1 MPDSNSAEPRTVS
14 HYRILEKL
22 GGGGMG
28 VVFRAEDTKL
38 KRFVAL
44 KFLPDDVTKDPA
56 ALERFRREAQ
66 AASALNHPNICT
78 IHDIDE
84 DNGVPFIA
92 MELLEGVTLKHRIN
106 GQPVPLDQLLE
117 VGIGVLDALEAAHER
132 GIIHRDIKPAN
143 LFVTPRGGA
152 KVLDF
157 GLAKQVAKRAVAET
171 VTAGGALESD
181 PNLTSPGLALGTIAY
196 MSPEQVRGEKLDAR
210 TDLFSFGLVLYEMAT
225 GRQAFSGNTTG
236 VIFAAIL
243 EREPVPPARLN
254 PAVPAELD
262 RIITKSLEKNVRLRY
277 QTARDMC
284 SDLER
289 LKRDLGSGSGRSAQ
303 VKYAEPSGS
312 DAVPAYSSPDAQSPA
327 PSASRQQASAQS
339 GASLSGLPQSGA
351 AVAASSAG
359 YTASSVAT
367 GSGSVTAQAARQ
379 HKGKLIAGAIIA
391 LVLIAAAGYG
401 VFSIL
406 RGKAAMPFQNF
417 TITQITNTG
426 KSVNAA
432 ISPDGKYV
440 VSTIADN
447 GLQSVWLRNIP
458 TSSDTQ
464 VLPPA
469 PRSYTGLGFSRD
481 GNYIYFG
488 RSENTV
494 ETVRF
499 VYRIPVLGGVPQVIV
514 KDVDSNITFSPD
526 GKRIAYVRQNDPEV
540 GKYHLLIAN
549 ADGSGERS
557 LVTGSTDDAPTTV
570 DWSPDGKLIA
580 GSVFHNDRG
589 LTSLESVDATFTGDN
604 ATWQPLASVK
614 SSVVN
619 DLTWLPD
626 MRGLLIAY
634 LGRESGYSRNQI
646 AYVALP
652 SGETTAITKDTNNY
666 SSISLSADGKTV
678 ATAQQRASRTFY
690 LLPADGGGANASPR
704 PIFEQER
711 DIANFAWAGNDQIV
725 VSEADKL
732 VRFSLDGKSR
742 SVLTSDPNA
751 FLNAPESCT
760 TPAAAASSAPES
772 HRIVFA
778 WAGHAENSTGRSIW
792 RVDPDGSNLKQLTT
806 GHGDQDP
813 SCSPDGKWVYFIN
826 NNPDRIRR
834 VPIDGG
840 AVEDVP
846 GTTIPNT
853 IYGGF
858 AAHISPDGSKL
869 AFVLTEADSA
879 MSATGGSDEKI
890 ALVNLDPAAKGA
902 HQLLT
907 PNPHITGSAHFTP
920 DGKSVAYAVRENGID
935 NVWVQPLDGG
945 PGHYITK
952 FASDQSRG
960 GFAWSPDGKTLA
972 ILRGRA
978 DSDIVLLRD
987 SAPAR

>member
-1 MPDSNSAEPRTVS
+1 MPDPTSPEGRTFS

-44 KFLPDDVTKDPA
+44 KFLPDDVTKDPL

-84 DNGVPFIA
+84 DNGIPYIA

-106 GQPVPLDQLLE
+106 GQPLPLDQLLE
-117 VGIGVLDALEAAHER
+117 IGIGVLDALEAAHER
-132 GIIHRDIKPAN
+132 GIVHRDIKPAN
-143 LFVTPRGGA
+143 LFVTARGRA

-157 GLAKQVAKRAVAET
+157 GLAKQVAGRAVAET
-171 VTAGGALESD
+171 VTAGGVLDTD
-181 PNLTSPGLALGTIAY
+181 PNLTSPGMALGTVAY

-210 TDLFSFGLVLYEMAT
+210 SDLFSFGLVLYEMAT
-225 GRQAFSGNTTG
+225 GQQAFSGNTTG

-254 PAVPAELD
+254 PALPAELD
-262 RIITKSLEKNVRLRY
+262 RIIGKALEKNPRLRY
-277 QTARDMC
+277 QTARDMA

-289 LKRDLGSGSGRSAQ
+289 LKRDTSSGRSAQ
-303 VKYAEPSGS
+303 VKYVDQPGSGS
-312 DAVPAYSSPDAQSPA
+312 TPAVSAAVSVPQS
-327 PSASRQQASAQS
+327 SAQS
-339 GASLSGLPQSGA
+339 AVAPGSSASYAASAATPAVARGAS
-351 AVAASSAG
+351 
-359 YTASSVAT
+359 
-367 GSGSVTAQAARQ
+367 GSGSVAVQAARE
-379 HKGKLIAGAIIA
+379 HKGKLIIGAIVA
-391 LVLIAAAGYG
+391 LAVLAVAGYG
-401 VFSIL
+401 VFSLL

-440 VSTIADN
+440 VSAIADN
-447 GLQSVWLRNIP
+447 GLQSVWLRNVP

-469 PRSYTGLGFSRD
+469 PRSYNGFTFSPD
-481 GNYIYFG
+481 GNYIYFS

-499 VYRIPVLGGVPQVIV
+499 IYRIPVLGGAPQVVV
-514 KDVDSNITFSPD
+514 KDVDSNVSFSPD
-526 GKRIAYVRQNDPEV
+526 GRLIAYVRQNDPEI
-540 GKYHLLIAN
+540 GRYHLLIAS
-549 ADGSGERS
+549 ADGSAEHS
-557 LVTGSTDDAPTTV
+557 LVIGSTDAAPTSV
-570 DWSPDGKLIA
+570 VWSPDGKLIA
-580 GSVFHNDRG
+580 GAVFHNDRG
-589 LTSLESVDATFTGDN
+589 LTSLEAVQVASTVDDSH
-604 ATWQPLASVK
+604 WQTLASVK
-614 SSVVN
+614 ASVVT
-619 DLTWLPD
+619 DLAWLPD
-626 MRGLLIAY
+626 MRGLLISH

-666 SSISLSADGKTV
+666 SNLSLSADGKTI
-678 ATAQQRASRTFY
+678 ATSQQKASRTFY

-742 SVLTSDPNA
+742 AVLASDPNA
-751 FLNAPESCT
+751 FLNAPETCST
-760 TPAAAASSAPES
+760 TATAASNEPES

-778 WAGHAENSTGRSIW
+778 WAGHAENATGRSIW
-792 RVDPDGSNLKQLTT
+792 RVDLDGSNLKQLTT

-840 AVEDVP
+840 TVEDVP
-846 GTTIPNT
+846 GTTIPNS

-869 AFVLTEADSA
+869 AFVLTEASQA
-879 MSATGGSDEKI
+879 MMAPGTPNDEKI
-890 ALVNLDPAAKGA
+890 ALISLDPASRGVR
-902 HQLLT
+902 QLLT
-907 PNPHITGSAHFTP
+907 PNSHITGSAHFTP

-935 NVWVQPLDGG
+935 NVWVQPIDGG
-945 PGHYITK
+945 PGHYITR
-952 FASDQSRG
+952 FASEQSRG

-972 ILRGRA
+972 ILRGRL
-978 DSDIVLLRD
+978 DSDVVLLRD
-987 SAPAR
+987 TGPTR

>member
-1 MPDSNSAEPRTVS
+1 MPESTSLEGRTFS

-28 VVFRAEDTKL
+28 VVFRAEDIKL

-44 KFLPDDVTKDPA
+44 KFLPDEVTKDPA

-84 DNGVPFIA
+84 DNGIPYIA
-92 MELLEGVTLKHRIN
+92 MELLEGITLKHRIN

-117 VGIGVLDALEAAHER
+117 IGIGVLDALEAAHER
-132 GIIHRDIKPAN
+132 GIVHRDIKPAN
-143 LFVTPRGGA
+143 LFVTARGRA

-157 GLAKQVAKRAVAET
+157 GLAKQVAGRAVAET
-171 VTAGGALESD
+171 VTAGGVLDTD
-181 PNLTSPGLALGTIAY
+181 PNLTSPGMALGTVAY

-210 TDLFSFGLVLYEMAT
+210 SDLFSFGLVLYEMAT

-243 EREPVPPARLN
+243 EREPIPAARLN
-254 PAVPAELD
+254 PAVPQELD
-262 RIITKSLEKNVRLRY
+262 RIISKALEKNPRLRY
-277 QTARDMC
+277 QTARDMA

-289 LKRDLGSGSGRSAQ
+289 LKRDTSSGRSAQ
-303 VKYAEPSGS
+303 VKYVEQPGPGS
-312 DAVPAYSSPDAQSPA
+312 APVVTMATPA
-327 PSASRQQASAQS
+327 PQSSAQS
-339 GASLSGLPQSGA
+339 V
-351 AVAASSAG
+351 AVVPGSSAS
-359 YTASSVAT
+359 YPASAAAAARDAS
-367 GSGSVTAQAARQ
+367 GSGSVAVQAARE
-379 HKGKLIAGAIIA
+379 HKGKLIIGAIVA
-391 LVLIAAAGYG
+391 LGVLAVAGYG
-401 VFSIL
+401 VFSML

-440 VSTIADN
+440 VSAIADN
-447 GLQSVWLRNIP
+447 GLQSVWLRNVP

-469 PRSYTGLGFSRD
+469 PRSYNGFTFSPD
-481 GNYIYFG
+481 GNYIYFS

-499 VYRIPVLGGVPQVIV
+499 IYRIPVLGGEPQVV
-514 KDVDSNITFSPD
+514 ARDVDSNITFSSD
-526 GKRIAYVRQNDPEV
+526 GKLIAYVRQNDPEV

-549 ADGSGERS
+549 ADGAAERS

-570 DWSPDGKLIA
+570 DWSPDGKLIGGA
-580 GSVFHNDRG
+580 VFHNDRG
-589 LTSLESVDATFTGDN
+589 LTSLESVEVASTAN
-604 ATWQPLASVK
+604 EAHWQPLASVK
-614 SSVVN
+614 SSVVT
-619 DLTWLPD
+619 DLRWFPD
-626 MRGLLIAY
+626 MRGLVISH

-666 SSISLSADGKTV
+666 SNVSLSADGKTI
-678 ATAQQRASRTFY
+678 ATSQQRASRTFY

-711 DIANFAWAGNDQIV
+711 DIANFAWAGNEQIV

-742 SVLTSDPNA
+742 AVLASDPNA
-751 FLNAPESCT
+751 FLNAPEACST
-760 TPAAAASSAPES
+760 AAAPGSNAPES

-778 WAGHAENSTGRSIW
+778 WAAHGENTKGRSVY
-792 RVDPDGSNLKQLTT
+792 RVDLDGSNLKQLTT
-806 GHGDQDP
+806 GHGDQNP

-834 VPIDGG
+834 VSIDGG
-840 AVEDVP
+840 AAEDVP
-846 GTTIPNT
+846 GTTIPNS

-858 AAHISPDGSKL
+858 AAHISPDGSNI
-869 AFVLTEADSA
+869 AIVLTTASAAMIAPDSP
-879 MSATGGSDEKI
+879 SNEKI
-890 ALVNLDPAAKGA
+890 ALVSVDLASKGA
-902 HQLLT
+902 HQFLT
-907 PNPHITGSAHFTP
+907 PNPHITGSVHFTP
-920 DGKSVAYAVRENGID
+920 DGKSLAYAVRENGID
-935 NVWVQPLDGG
+935 NVWLQPIDGG

-952 FASDQSRG
+952 FPSDQSRG

-972 ILRGRA
+972 ILRGRV
-978 DSDIVLLRD
+978 DSDVVLLRD
-987 SAPAR
+987 TGPTR

>member
-1 MPDSNSAEPRTVS
+1 MIGQTIS

-28 VVFRAEDTKL
+28 VVYKAEDTKL

-56 ALERFRREAQ
+56 VLERFRREAQ

-84 DNGVPFIA
+84 ENGAPFIA

-106 GQPVPLDQLLE
+106 GQPVALDQLLE
-117 VGIGVLDALEAAHER
+117 IGIGVLDALEAAHDR
-132 GIIHRDIKPAN
+132 GIVHRDIKPAN
-143 LFVTPRGGA
+143 LFVTVRGRP

-157 GLAKQVAKRAVAET
+157 GLAKQVATRAVAET
-171 VTAGGALESD
+171 VTAGGPGMDSD
-181 PNLTSPGLALGTIAY
+181 PNLTSPGMALGTIAY
-196 MSPEQVRGEKLDAR
+196 MSPEQVRGEKLDSR
-210 TDLFSFGLVLYEMAT
+210 SDLFSFGLVLYEMAT

-254 PAVPAELD
+254 PALPQELD
-262 RIITKSLEKNVRLRY
+262 RIITKALEKNPRLRY
-277 QTARDMC
+277 QTARDMS

-289 LKRDLGSGSGRSAQ
+289 LKRDTSSGRAAQ
-303 VKYAEPSGS
+303 VKYAEPSDS
-312 DAVPAYSSPDAQSPA
+312 SSAVPAQAPPASQQTQST
-327 PSASRQQASAQS
+327 
-339 GASLSGLPQSGA
+339 PQSGSQP
-351 AVAASSAG
+351 VAAATGTFGSQAARAVSGDSS
-359 YTASSVAT
+359 
-367 GSGSVTAQAARQ
+367 GSGSVTAQAARE
-379 HKGKLIAGAIIA
+379 HKGKLITGAVIA

-426 KSVNAA
+426 KSINAA

-440 VSTIADN
+440 VSGIRDN
-447 GLQSVWLRNIP
+447 GLESVWLRNIP

-469 PRSYTGLGFSRD
+469 PRSYNGFAFSPD
-481 GNYIYFG
+481 ANYIYFN

-499 VYRIPVLGGVPQVIV
+499 VYRIPVLGGEPQVV
-514 KDVDSNITFSPD
+514 AKDVDSNITFSPD
-526 GKRIAYVRQNDPEV
+526 GKRIAYIRQNDPEV

-549 ADGSGERS
+549 PDGSGERS
-557 LVTGSTDDAPTTV
+557 MVTGSTDDAPTNV
-570 DWSPDGKLIA
+570 AWSPDGKLIA

-589 LTSLESVDATFTGDN
+589 LTSLESVDASSANDAGK
-604 ATWQPLASVK
+604 WQPLASVK
-614 SSVVN
+614 ASVVS
-619 DLTWLPD
+619 DLAWLPD

-634 LGRESGYSRNQI
+634 QGRDSGYSRNQI

-666 SSISLSADGKTV
+666 SNLSVSADGKTI
-678 ATAQQRASRTFY
+678 ATSQQKVSRTFY
-690 LLPADGGGANASPR
+690 LLPADGGGVNASPR

-732 VRFSLDGKSR
+732 ARFSLDGKSR
-742 SVLTSDPNA
+742 SVLATDPNA
-751 FLNAPESCT
+751 FLNAPETCAT
-760 TPAAAASSAPES
+760 AAAAGSNAPES

-778 WAGHAENSTGRSIW
+778 WAGHGENLTGRSIW

-806 GHGDQDP
+806 GHR
-813 SCSPDGKWVYFIN
+813 S
-826 NNPDRIRR
+826 
-834 VPIDGG
+834 
-840 AVEDVP
+840 E
-846 GTTIPNT
+846 
-853 IYGGF
+853 
-858 AAHISPDGSKL
+858 
-869 AFVLTEADSA
+869 
-879 MSATGGSDEKI
+879 
-890 ALVNLDPAAKGA
+890 
-902 HQLLT
+902 
-907 PNPHITGSAHFTP
+907 
-920 DGKSVAYAVRENGID
+920 
-935 NVWVQPLDGG
+935 
-945 PGHYITK
+945 
-952 FASDQSRG
+952 
-960 GFAWSPDGKTLA
+960 
-972 ILRGRA
+972 
-978 DSDIVLLRD
+978 
-987 SAPAR
+987 

>member
-1 MPDSNSAEPRTVS
+1 MPEPASLEGRTFS

-28 VVFRAEDTKL
+28 VVFRAEDIKL

-44 KFLPDDVTKDPA
+44 KFLPDDVAKDPA

-66 AASALNHPNICT
+66 AASALNHPHICT

-84 DNGVPFIA
+84 YNGVPYIA

-106 GQPVPLDQLLE
+106 GQPLPLDQLLE
-117 VGIGVLDALEAAHER
+117 AGIGVLDALEAAHER

-143 LFVTPRGGA
+143 LFITTRGRA

-157 GLAKQVAKRAVAET
+157 GLAKQVATRTVAET
-171 VTAGGALESD
+171 VTAGGAVDSD
-181 PNLTSPGLALGTIAY
+181 PNLTSPGTALGTIAY

-254 PAVPAELD
+254 PALPAELD
-262 RIITKSLEKNVRLRY
+262 RIITKSLEKNPRLRY
-277 QTARDMC
+277 QTASDMV

-289 LKRDLGSGSGRSAQ
+289 LKRDTSSGRAAQ
-303 VKYAEPSGS
+303 VKYADPS
-312 DAVPAYSSPDAQSPA
+312 
-327 PSASRQQASAQS
+327 
-339 GASLSGLPQSGA
+339 
-351 AVAASSAG
+351 
-359 YTASSVAT
+359 
-367 GSGSVTAQAARQ
+367 GSGSVAVAAEPSSSQQYPSSAAAGASASHVPAAPAIARDRSGSGSVAVEAARE
-379 HKGKLIAGAIIA
+379 HKGKLIIGAVIA
-391 LVLIAAAGYG
+391 LILVAAAGYG
-401 VFSIL
+401 VFSML

-426 KSVNAA
+426 KSINAA

-440 VSTIADN
+440 VSGIRDN
-447 GLQSVWLRNIP
+447 GLESVWLRNVP

-469 PRSYTGLGFSRD
+469 PRSYNDFSFSPD
-481 GNYIYFG
+481 GNYIYFS

-499 VYRIPVLGGVPQVIV
+499 VYRIPVLGGAPQVMV

-549 ADGSGERS
+549 ADGSGEHS
-557 LVTGSTDDAPTTV
+557 IVTGSTTDAPTNV
-570 DWSPDGKLIA
+570 VWSPDGKLIA

-589 LTSLESVDATFTGDN
+589 LTSVESVDASSGGDN
-604 ATWQPLASVK
+604 ANWQPLASVK
-614 SSVVN
+614 SSIVT
-619 DLTWLPD
+619 DLAWFPD
-626 MRGLLIAY
+626 MRGLLISH

-652 SGETTAITKDTNNY
+652 SGNTTAITKDTSNY
-666 SSISLSADGKTV
+666 SNLSLSADGKTI
-678 ATAQQRASRTFY
+678 ATSQQRASRTFY

-711 DIANFAWAGNDQIV
+711 DIDNFAWAGNDQIV

-742 SVLTSDPNA
+742 AVLASDPNA
-751 FLNAPESCT
+751 FLNAPESCST
-760 TPAAAASSAPES
+760 AAAAGLNAPIS

-778 WAGHAENSTGRSIW
+778 WAGHAENATGRSIW
-792 RVDPDGSNLKQLTT
+792 RVDLDGSNLKQLTS
-806 GHGDQDP
+806 GHGDQTP
-813 SCSPDGKWVYFIN
+813 SCSPDGRWVYFIN

-834 VPIDGG
+834 VSIDGG
-840 AVEDVP
+840 AVEDIP
-846 GTTIPNT
+846 GSTIPNS

-858 AAHISPDGSKL
+858 AAHISPDGSKI
-869 AFVLTEADSA
+869 AFVMTEATEAQSVA
-879 MSATGGSDEKI
+879 GGMDERI
-890 ALVNLDPAAKGA
+890 ALVSLDPASKGA
-902 HQLLT
+902 RQLLT
-907 PNPHITGSAHFTP
+907 PNPHITRSVHFTP
-920 DGKSVAYAVRENGID
+920 DGKSLAYAVRENGVD
-935 NVWVQPLDGG
+935 NVWVQPIDGG
-945 PGHYITK
+945 AGHYITK
-952 FASDQSRG
+952 FGSDQSRG

-972 ILRGRA
+972 ILRGRL
-978 DSDIVLLRD
+978 DSDVVLLRD
-987 SAPAR
+987 SAPGR

>member
-1 MPDSNSAEPRTVS
+1 MPEPTPLEGRTVS

-28 VVFRAEDTKL
+28 VVYKAEDTKL
-38 KRFVAL
+38 KRQVAL

-84 DNGVPFIA
+84 ENGLPFIA

-117 VGIGVLDALEAAHER
+117 IGIGVLDALEAAHDR

-143 LFVTPRGGA
+143 LFVTARGRA

-157 GLAKQVAKRAVAET
+157 GLAKQVATRAVAET

-181 PNLTSPGLALGTIAY
+181 PNLTSPGMALGTIAY
-196 MSPEQVRGEKLDAR
+196 MSPEQVRGEKLDSR

-254 PAVPAELD
+254 PALPQELD
-262 RIITKSLEKNVRLRY
+262 RIITKSLEKNPRLRY
-277 QTARDMC
+277 QTARDMA

-289 LKRDLGSGSGRSAQ
+289 LKRDTSSGRSAAQ
-303 VKYAEPSGS
+303 VKYADP
-312 DAVPAYSSPDAQSPA
+312 
-327 PSASRQQASAQS
+327 
-339 GASLSGLPQSGA
+339 SGA
-351 AVAASSAG
+351 ALVGEATPVSGVPTQSGPQSQVQQANFQQQSSSAA
-359 YTASSVAT
+359 TASGYAT
-367 GSGSVTAQAARQ
+367 ASPSRDASGSGSVTVQAARE
-379 HKGKLIAGAIIA
+379 HRGKLITGAIVA
-391 LVLIAAAGYG
+391 LVVLIAAAYG
-401 VFSIL
+401 VFSLL
-406 RGKAAMPFQNF
+406 RGKGAMPFQNF

-440 VSTIADN
+440 VSGIADN
-447 GLQSVWLRNIP
+447 GLESVWLRNIP

-499 VYRIPVLGGVPQVIV
+499 AYRIPVLGGEPQVVV

-526 GKRIAYVRQNDPEV
+526 GKLIAYVRQNDPEV

-549 ADGSGERS
+549 SDGSGERS
-557 LVTGSTDDAPTTV
+557 IVTGSTDDAPTTV

-589 LTSLESVDATFTGDN
+589 LTSLESVDASASADGGH
-604 ATWQPLASVK
+604 WQPLASV
-614 SSVVN
+614 SASVVT

-626 MRGLLIAY
+626 MRGLLISR
-634 LGRESGYSRNQI
+634 LGRESGYSRNQL
-646 AYVALP
+646 AFVALP

-666 SSISLSADGKTV
+666 SSVSLSADGKTI
-678 ATAQQRASRTFY
+678 ATAQQKASRTFY

-711 DIANFAWAGNDQIV
+711 DIGNFAWAGNDQFV

-742 SVLTSDPNA
+742 AVLATDPNA

-760 TPAAAASSAPES
+760 TPAAPGSNAPES

-778 WAGHAENSTGRSIW
+778 WAGHAENATGRSIY
-792 RVDPDGSNLKQLTT
+792 RVDLDGSNLKQLTN

-834 VPIDGG
+834 VSIDGG
-840 AVEDVP
+840 TVEDVP
-846 GTTIPNT
+846 GTTIPET

-869 AFVLTEADSA
+869 AFVLTEASAA
-879 MSATGGSDEKI
+879 MSVAGASEEKI
-890 ALVNLDPAAKGA
+890 ALVSLDPAAKGS
-902 HQLLT
+902 HQFLT
-907 PNPHITGSAHFTP
+907 PNPHITGSVHFTP

-935 NVWVQPLDGG
+935 NVWVQPIEGG

-952 FASDQSRG
+952 FASEQSRG
-960 GFAWSPDGKTLA
+960 GFAWSPDGKSLA
-972 ILRGRA
+972 ILRGRL
-978 DSDIVLLRD
+978 DSDVVLLRD
-987 SAPAR
+987 SGPAR

>member
-1 MPDSNSAEPRTVS
+1 MPEPTSLDGRTFS

-28 VVFRAEDTKL
+28 VVFRAEDIKL

-44 KFLPDDVTKDPA
+44 KFLPDDVTKDPL

-84 DNGVPFIA
+84 DNGVPYIA

-117 VGIGVLDALEAAHER
+117 IGIGVLDALEAAHER

-143 LFVTPRGGA
+143 IFVADRGRS

-157 GLAKQVAKRAVAET
+157 GLAKQVATRAVAET
-171 VTAGGALESD
+171 VTAGGPGLDTD
-181 PNLTSPGLALGTIAY
+181 PNLTSPGTALGTIAY

-262 RIITKSLEKNVRLRY
+262 RIITKSLEKNPRLRY
-277 QTARDMC
+277 QTARDMA

-289 LKRDLGSGSGRSAQ
+289 LKRDTGSGRSAQ
-303 VKYAEPSGS
+303 VKYVDPSEP
-312 DAVPAYSSPDAQSPA
+312 V
-327 PSASRQQASAQS
+327 
-339 GASLSGLPQSGA
+339 
-351 AVAASSAG
+351 AVAAEPLSSAQYPSSAAAG
-359 YTASSVAT
+359 SSASNAAAAPATARDAS
-367 GSGSVTAQAARQ
+367 GSGSVAVQAARE
-379 HKGKLIAGAIIA
+379 HKGKLIVGAVVA
-391 LVLIAAAGYG
+391 LILVAAAGYG
-401 VFSIL
+401 VFSLL

-440 VSTIADN
+440 VSAIADN

-458 TSSDTQ
+458 SSSDTQ
-464 VLPPA
+464 VLPPV
-469 PRSYTGLGFSRD
+469 PRNYRGFSFSRD
-481 GNYIYFG
+481 GNYIYFS
-488 RSENTV
+488 RTENTV

-499 VYRIPVLGGVPQVIV
+499 IYRIPVLGGEPQVV
-514 KDVDSNITFSPD
+514 ARDVDSNITFSPD
-526 GKRIAYVRQNDPEV
+526 GKLIAYVRQNDPEV

-549 ADGSGERS
+549 ADGAAEHS

-580 GSVFHNDRG
+580 GAVFHNDRG
-589 LTSLESVDATFTGDN
+589 LTSLESVEVASTAN
-604 ATWQPLASVK
+604 EAHWQPLASVK
-614 SSVVN
+614 SSVVS
-619 DLTWLPD
+619 DLVWFPD
-626 MRGLLIAY
+626 MRGLLISH

-646 AYVALP
+646 AYVAMP
-652 SGETTAITKDTNNY
+652 SGQTTAVTKDTNNY
-666 SSISLSADGKTV
+666 SNVSVSADGKTI
-678 ATAQQRASRTFY
+678 ATSQQRASRTFY
-690 LLPADGGGANASPR
+690 LLHADGGANASPR
-704 PIFEQER
+704 PVFEQER
-711 DIANFAWAGNDQIV
+711 DIANFAWAGNEQIV

-732 VRFSLDGKSR
+732 VRLSLDGKSR
-742 SVLTSDPNA
+742 AVLASDPNTL
-751 FLNAPESCT
+751 LNAPETCT
-760 TPAAAASSAPES
+760 TAGAAGSNATES

-778 WAGHAENSTGRSIW
+778 WAGHGENTTGRSIY
-792 RVDPDGSNLKQLTT
+792 RVDLDGSNLKQLTT
-806 GHGDQDP
+806 GHGDQNP

-834 VPIDGG
+834 VSIDGG

-846 GTTIPNT
+846 GTTIPNS

-858 AAHISPDGSKL
+858 AAHISPDGSKI
-869 AFVLTEADSA
+869 AFVMTEASQA
-879 MSATGGSDEKI
+879 MTVAGGMDEKI
-890 ALVNLDPAAKGA
+890 ALVSLDPVAKGSR
-902 HQLLT
+902 QLLT
-907 PNPHITGSAHFTP
+907 PNPHITGSVHFTP
-920 DGKSVAYAVRENGID
+920 DGKSLAYAVRENGID
-935 NVWVQPLDGG
+935 NIWLQPIDGG
-945 PGHYITK
+945 TGHYITK
-952 FASDQSRG
+952 FLSDQSRG

-972 ILRGRA
+972 ILRGRL
-978 DSDIVLLRD
+978 DSDVVLLRD
-987 SAPAR
+987 TGSAR

>member
-1 MPDSNSAEPRTVS
+1 MPEPTPPEGRNFS

-78 IHDIDE
+78 IHDIYE
-84 DNGVPFIA
+84 DNGIPYIA

-117 VGIGVLDALEAAHER
+117 IGIGVLDALEAAHER
-132 GIIHRDIKPAN
+132 GIVHRDIKPAN
-143 LFVTPRGGA
+143 LFVTSRGRA

-157 GLAKQVAKRAVAET
+157 GLAKQVAGRAVAES
-171 VTAGGALESD
+171 VTAGGVLDTD
-181 PNLTSPGLALGTIAY
+181 PNLTSPGMALGTVAY

-210 TDLFSFGLVLYEMAT
+210 SDLFSFGLVLYEMAT
-225 GRQAFSGNTTG
+225 GQQAFSGNTTG

-254 PAVPAELD
+254 PAVPQELD
-262 RIITKSLEKNVRLRY
+262 RIIGKALEKNPRLRY
-277 QTARDMC
+277 QTARDMA

-289 LKRDLGSGSGRSAQ
+289 LKRDTSSGRSAQ
-303 VKYAEPSGS
+303 VKYVDLPGSGS
-312 DAVPAYSSPDAQSPA
+312 TPAVGAASPVPQS
-327 PSASRQQASAQS
+327 SAQS
-339 GASLSGLPQSGA
+339 
-351 AVAASSAG
+351 AVMP
-359 YTASSVAT
+359 SVAT
-367 GSGSVTAQAARQ
+367 SASHAAASAVARDASGSGSVAVQAARE
-379 HKGKLIAGAIIA
+379 HKGKLMVGGVIA
-391 LVLIAAAGYG
+391 LVLLAAAGYG
-401 VFSIL
+401 VFSLL

-417 TITQITNTG
+417 SITQITNTG
-426 KSVNAA
+426 KSVNAS

-440 VSTIADN
+440 VSGIVDN
-447 GLQSVWLRNIP
+447 GLESVWLRNIP

-464 VLPPA
+464 VLPPES
-469 PRSYTGLGFSRD
+469 RNYNGFTFSPD
-481 GNYIYFG
+481 GNYIYFS

-499 VYRIPVLGGVPQVIV
+499 IYRIPVLGGAPQVV
-514 KDVDSNITFSPD
+514 GKDVDSNVSFSPD
-526 GKRIAYVRQNDPEV
+526 GRLITYVRQNDPEI

-549 ADGSGERS
+549 ADGSAEHS
-557 LVTGSTDDAPTTV
+557 LVIGSTDDAPTTV
-570 DWSPDGKLIA
+570 VWSPDGKLIA
-580 GSVFHNDRG
+580 GAVFHNDRG
-589 LTSLESVDATFTGDN
+589 LTSLESVEVASNVGE
-604 ATWQPLASVK
+604 AHWQPLASVK
-614 SSVVN
+614 ASVVT
-619 DLTWLPD
+619 DLAWLPD
-626 MRGLLIAY
+626 MHGLLISN

-666 SSISLSADGKTV
+666 SNLSLSADGKII
-678 ATAQQRASRTFY
+678 ATSQQKASRTFY

-711 DIANFAWAGNDQIV
+711 DIANFAWAGNEQIV

-742 SVLTSDPNA
+742 AVLASDPNA
-751 FLNAPESCT
+751 FLNAPETCS
-760 TPAAAASSAPES
+760 PAAAAGSSVPES

-778 WAGHAENSTGRSIW
+778 WAGHAENATGRSIW
-792 RVDPDGSNLKQLTT
+792 RVDLDGSNLKQLTT

-834 VPIDGG
+834 VSIDGG
-840 AVEDVP
+840 TGEDVP
-846 GTTIPNT
+846 GTSIPNS

-858 AAHISPDGSKL
+858 AAHISPDGSRL
-869 AFVLTEADSA
+869 AFVLTEASQA
-879 MSATGGSDEKI
+879 MIAPGSPNDEKI
-890 ALVNLDPAAKGA
+890 ALVSLDPASKGT

-907 PNPHITGSAHFTP
+907 PNPHITGSVHFTP
-920 DGKSVAYAVRENGID
+920 DGKSLAYAVRENGID
-935 NVWVQPLDGG
+935 NVWVQPIDGG

-952 FASDQSRG
+952 FPSDQSRG

-972 ILRGRA
+972 ILRGRL
-978 DSDIVLLRD
+978 DSDVVLLRNMG
-987 SAPAR
+987 SSR

>member
-1 MPDSNSAEPRTVS
+1 MPEPTSLEGRTFS

-84 DNGVPFIA
+84 DNGVPYIA

-117 VGIGVLDALEAAHER
+117 IGIGVLDALEAAHER

-143 LFVTPRGGA
+143 IFVTDRGRS

-157 GLAKQVAKRAVAET
+157 GLAKQVATRAVAET
-171 VTAGGALESD
+171 VTAGAAAFDTD
-181 PNLTSPGLALGTIAY
+181 PNLTSPGTALGTVAY

-254 PAVPAELD
+254 PALPAELD
-262 RIITKSLEKNVRLRY
+262 RIITKSLEKNPRLRY
-277 QTARDMC
+277 QTARDMA

-289 LKRDLGSGSGRSAQ
+289 LKRDTGSGRAAQ
-303 VKYAEPSGS
+303 VKYADPSGS
-312 DAVPAYSSPDAQSPA
+312 VAAPAEHS
-327 PSASRQQASAQS
+327 S
-339 GASLSGLPQSGA
+339 GAQHQ
-351 AVAASSAG
+351 
-359 YTASSVAT
+359 SSVAAASAMPAAAPAVT
-367 GSGSVTAQAARQ
+367 RDASGSGSVAVQAARE
-379 HKGKLIAGAIIA
+379 HKGKLIIGAIVA
-391 LVLIAAAGYG
+391 LIVLAVAGYG
-401 VFSIL
+401 VFSLL
-406 RGKAAMPFQNF
+406 RGKPAMPFQNF
-417 TITQITNTG
+417 SITQITNTG

-440 VSTIADN
+440 VSGIADN
-447 GLQSVWLRNIP
+447 GLESVWLRNIP

-469 PRSYTGLGFSRD
+469 PRSYRGFSFSRD
-481 GNYIYFG
+481 GNYIYFS

-499 VYRIPVLGGVPQVIV
+499 IYRIPVLGGEPQVV
-514 KDVDSNITFSPD
+514 AKDVDSNVTFSPD

-549 ADGSGERS
+549 ADGSGEHS
-557 LVTGSTDDAPTTV
+557 FVTGSTTDAPTVV
-570 DWSPDGKLIA
+570 DWSPDGKLIVGA
-580 GSVFHNDRG
+580 VFHNDRG
-589 LTSLESVDATFTGDN
+589 LTSVESVDASSTGDN

-614 SSVVN
+614 ASIVT
-619 DLTWLPD
+619 DLRWFPD
-626 MRGLLIAY
+626 MRGLVISH

-652 SGETTAITKDTNNY
+652 AGETTAITKDTNNY
-666 SSISLSADGKTV
+666 SNVSLSADGKTI
-678 ATAQQRASRTFY
+678 ATSQQKASRTFY

-711 DIANFAWAGNDQIV
+711 DIANFAWAGNEQVV

-742 SVLTSDPNA
+742 AVLASDPNA
-751 FLNAPESCT
+751 LLNAPEACST
-760 TPAAAASSAPES
+760 VAAAGSNAPAS

-778 WAGHAENSTGRSIW
+778 WAGHGENATGRSIY
-792 RVDPDGSNLKQLTT
+792 RVDLDGSNLKQLTT

-813 SCSPDGKWVYFIN
+813 SCSPDGMWVYFIN

-834 VPIDGG
+834 VSIDGG

-846 GTTIPNT
+846 GTTIPNS

-858 AAHISPDGSKL
+858 AAHISPDGSKI
-869 AFVLTEADSA
+869 AIVMTEASEA
-879 MSATGGSDEKI
+879 QSVIEGSDEKI
-890 ALVNLDPAAKGA
+890 ALVSLDPASKGA
-902 HQLLT
+902 RQLLT
-907 PNPHITGSAHFTP
+907 PNPHITGSVHFTP
-920 DGKSVAYAVRENGID
+920 DGKSLAYAVRENGID
-935 NVWVQPLDGG
+935 NVWVQPITGG
-945 PGHYITK
+945 PGRYITK
-952 FASDQSRG
+952 FPSDQSRG

-972 ILRGRA
+972 ILRGRL
-978 DSDIVLLRD
+978 DSDVVLLRD
-987 SAPAR
+987 SGSTR

>member
-1 MPDSNSAEPRTVS
+1 MPEPTSPEGRTFS

-84 DNGVPFIA
+84 DNGIPYIA

-106 GQPVPLDQLLE
+106 GQPVPLDQILE
-117 VGIGVLDALEAAHER
+117 IGIGVLDALEAAHER
-132 GIIHRDIKPAN
+132 GIVHRDIKPAN
-143 LFVTPRGGA
+143 LFVTDRGRA

-157 GLAKQVAKRAVAET
+157 GLAKQVAGRAVAET
-171 VTAGGALESD
+171 VTAGGVLDTD
-181 PNLTSPGLALGTIAY
+181 PNLTSPGIALGTVAY

-210 TDLFSFGLVLYEMAT
+210 SDLFSFGLVLYEMAT
-225 GRQAFSGNTTG
+225 GQQAFSGNTTG

-254 PAVPAELD
+254 PALPAELD
-262 RIITKSLEKNVRLRY
+262 RIIGKALEKNPRLRY
-277 QTARDMC
+277 QTARDMA

-289 LKRDLGSGSGRSAQ
+289 LKRDTSSGRSAQ
-303 VKYAEPSGS
+303 VKYVDPSGS
-312 DAVPAYSSPDAQSPA
+312 DSSAALSVATRTPQSSGQLAAVPATGL
-327 PSASRQQASAQS
+327 SASRSTRIARD
-339 GASLSGLPQSGA
+339 
-351 AVAASSAG
+351 AG
-359 YTASSVAT
+359 
-367 GSGSVTAQAARQ
+367 GSGSVAAQAARE
-379 HKGKLIAGAIIA
+379 HKGKLIIGAIVA
-391 LVLIAAAGYG
+391 LAVLAVAGYG
-401 VFSIL
+401 VFSLL
-406 RGKAAMPFQNF
+406 RGKAVMPFQNF

-426 KSVNAA
+426 KSVNAS

-440 VSTIADN
+440 VSGIVDN
-447 GLQSVWLRNIP
+447 GLESVWLRNIP

-464 VLPPA
+464 VLPPE
-469 PRSYTGLGFSRD
+469 PRSYNGFTFSPD
-481 GNYIYFG
+481 GNYIYFS

-499 VYRIPVLGGVPQVIV
+499 IYRIPVLGGAPQVV
-514 KDVDSNITFSPD
+514 AKDVDSNVSFSPD
-526 GKRIAYVRQNDPEV
+526 GRLITYVRQNDPEI
-540 GKYHLLIAN
+540 GRYHLLIAN
-549 ADGSGERS
+549 ADGSAEHS
-557 LVTGSTDDAPTTV
+557 LIIGSTDDAPTSV
-570 DWSPDGKLIA
+570 VWSPDGKLIA
-580 GSVFHNDRG
+580 GAVFHNDRG
-589 LTSLESVDATFTGDN
+589 LTSLEAVQVASTVQDAR
-604 ATWQPLASVK
+604 WQPLASVK
-614 SSVVN
+614 SSVVT
-619 DLTWLPD
+619 DLAWLPD
-626 MRGLLIAY
+626 MRGLLISH

-666 SSISLSADGKTV
+666 SNLSLSADGKTI
-678 ATAQQRASRTFY
+678 ATSQQKASRTFY

-711 DIANFAWAGNDQIV
+711 DIGNFAWAGNDQIV

-742 SVLTSDPNA
+742 AVLATDPNA
-751 FLNAPESCT
+751 FLNAPESCS
-760 TPAAAASSAPES
+760 TPAEPGSNAPASQ
-772 HRIVFA
+772 RILFA
-778 WAGHAENSTGRSIW
+778 WAGHAENATGRSIW
-792 RVDPDGSNLKQLTT
+792 RVDLDGSNLKQLTT

-834 VPIDGG
+834 VSIDGG

-846 GTTIPNT
+846 GTTIPNS

-869 AFVLTEADSA
+869 AFVLTEASQA
-879 MSATGGSDEKI
+879 MVAPGTPNDEKI
-890 ALVNLDPAAKGA
+890 ALVSLDPTSKGTR
-902 HQLLT
+902 QFLT
-907 PNPHITGSAHFTP
+907 PNPHITGSVHFTP
-920 DGKSVAYAVRENGID
+920 DGKSVAYAVRENGVD
-935 NVWVQPLDGG
+935 NVWVQPVDGSS

-952 FASDQSRG
+952 FNSEQSRG

-972 ILRGRA
+972 ILRGRL
-978 DSDIVLLRD
+978 DSDVVLLRD
-987 SAPAR
+987 TGSSR

>member
-1 MPDSNSAEPRTVS
+1 MPDNTPLEGRTVS

-28 VVFRAEDTKL
+28 VVYKAEDTKL

-56 ALERFRREAQ
+56 VLERFRREAQ

-84 DNGVPFIA
+84 ENGAPYIA

-117 VGIGVLDALEAAHER
+117 IGIGVLDALEAAHER
-132 GIIHRDIKPAN
+132 GIVHRDIKPAN
-143 LFVTPRGGA
+143 LFVTVRGRA

-157 GLAKQVAKRAVAET
+157 GLAKQVATRAFAET
-171 VTAGGALESD
+171 VTAGGAAMDSD
-181 PNLTSPGLALGTIAY
+181 PNLTSPGTALGTIAY
-196 MSPEQVRGEKLDAR
+196 MSPEQVRGEKLDSR
-210 TDLFSFGLVLYEMAT
+210 SDLFSFGLVLYEMAT

-254 PAVPAELD
+254 PALPQELD
-262 RIITKSLEKNVRLRY
+262 RIITKALEKNVRLRY
-277 QTARDMC
+277 QTARDMS

-289 LKRDLGSGSGRSAQ
+289 LKRDTSSGRAAQ
-303 VKYAEPSGS
+303 VKYAEPSDS
-312 DAVPAYSSPDAQSPA
+312 SAVPAQSQSIP
-327 PSASRQQASAQS
+327 QASAV
-339 GASLSGLPQSGA
+339 PQSGSQP
-351 AVAASSAG
+351 VAAATGAFGSQPVGSQAARAVSGDSS
-359 YTASSVAT
+359 
-367 GSGSVTAQAARQ
+367 GSGSATAQAARE
-379 HKGKLIAGAIIA
+379 HKGKLITGAIVA

-401 VFSIL
+401 VFTML

-426 KSVNAA
+426 KSINAA

-440 VSTIADN
+440 VSGIRDN
-447 GLQSVWLRNIP
+447 GLESVWLRNIP

-469 PRSYTGLGFSRD
+469 PRSYNGFAFSPD
-481 GNYIYFG
+481 ANYIYFN

-499 VYRIPVLGGVPQVIV
+499 VYRIPVLGGEPQVVV

-526 GKRIAYVRQNDPEV
+526 GKLIAYVRQNDPDV

-549 ADGSGERS
+549 ADGSAERS
-557 LVTGSTDDAPTTV
+557 MITGSTDDAPTNV
-570 DWSPDGKLIA
+570 AWSPDGKLIA

-589 LTSLESVDATFTGDN
+589 LTSLESVDASSANDAGK
-604 ATWQPLASVK
+604 WQPLASVK
-614 SSVVN
+614 ASVVN
-619 DLTWLPD
+619 DLAWLPD
-626 MRGLLIAY
+626 MRGLLIANQA
-634 LGRESGYSRNQI
+634 RESGYSRTQI

-666 SSISLSADGKTV
+666 SNLSVSADGKTI
-678 ATAQQRASRTFY
+678 ATSQQRVSRTFY
-690 LLPADGGGANASPR
+690 LLPADGGGVNASPR

-732 VRFSLDGKSR
+732 ARFSLDGKSR
-742 SVLTSDPNA
+742 AVLASDPNA
-751 FLNAPESCT
+751 FLNAPETCAT
-760 TPAAAASSAPES
+760 AAAAGSNASES

-778 WAGHAENSTGRSIW
+778 WAGHGENVTGRSIY
-792 RVDPDGSNLKQLTT
+792 RVDLDGSNLKQLTT
-806 GHGDQDP
+806 GHGDQSP
-813 SCSPDGKWVYFIN
+813 SCSPDGKWVYFVN

-834 VPIDGG
+834 VSIDGG

-869 AFVLTEADSA
+869 AFVLTEASSA
-879 MSATGGSDEKI
+879 MSVTGSSDEKI
-890 ALVNLDPAAKGA
+890 ALVSLDPASKGA
-902 HQLLT
+902 HQMVT
-907 PNPHITGSAHFTP
+907 PNPHITGSVHFTP
-920 DGKSVAYAVRENGID
+920 DGKFLAYAVRENGVD
-935 NVWVQPLDGG
+935 NVWLQPIAGG

-952 FASDQSRG
+952 FLSDQSRG
-960 GFAWSPDGKTLA
+960 GFAWSPDGKSLA

-978 DSDIVLLRD
+978 DSDVVLLRD

>member
-1 MPDSNSAEPRTVS
+1 MPEPTSLEGRTFS

-84 DNGVPFIA
+84 DNGVPYIA

-117 VGIGVLDALEAAHER
+117 IGIGVLDALEAAHER
-132 GIIHRDIKPAN
+132 GIIHRDVKPAN
-143 LFVTPRGGA
+143 IFVTDRGRS

-157 GLAKQVAKRAVAET
+157 GLAKQVATRAVAET
-171 VTAGGALESD
+171 VTAGAPAFDTD
-181 PNLTSPGLALGTIAY
+181 PNLTSPGMALGTVAY

-254 PAVPAELD
+254 PALPQELD
-262 RIITKSLEKNVRLRY
+262 RIITKSLEKNLRLRY
-277 QTARDMC
+277 QTARDMA

-289 LKRDLGSGSGRSAQ
+289 LKRDTGSGRAAQ
-303 VKYAEPSGS
+303 VKYADPSGS
-312 DAVPAYSSPDAQSPA
+312 VAMPAEPLSSAQHQS
-327 PSASRQQASAQS
+327 SAASA
-339 GASLSGLPQSGA
+339 A
-351 AVAASSAG
+351 AILAAPAITRDAG
-359 YTASSVAT
+359 E
-367 GSGSVTAQAARQ
+367 SGSVAVQAAREN
-379 HKGKLIAGAIIA
+379 KGKLIIGALVA
-391 LVLIAAAGYG
+391 LVLVAAAGYG
-401 VFSIL
+401 VFSLL

-440 VSTIADN
+440 VSGIADN
-447 GLQSVWLRNIP
+447 GLESVWLRNIP

-469 PRSYTGLGFSRD
+469 PRAYNGFTFSPD
-481 GNYIYFG
+481 GNYIYFS
-488 RSENTV
+488 RTENTV
-494 ETVRF
+494 GTVRF
-499 VYRIPVLGGVPQVIV
+499 IYRIPVLGGEPQVV
-514 KDVDSNITFSPD
+514 ARDVDSNISFSPD
-526 GKRIAYVRQNDPEV
+526 GKRIAYARQNDPEV
-540 GKYHLLIAN
+540 GRYHLLVAN
-549 ADGSGERS
+549 ADGSGEHS
-557 LVTGSTDDAPTTV
+557 IVTGSTTDAPTNV
-570 DWSPDGKLIA
+570 VWSPDGKLIA
-580 GSVFHNDRG
+580 GAVFHNDRG
-589 LTSLESVDATFTGDN
+589 LTSVESVDASSTGDN
-604 ATWQPLASVK
+604 GHWQPLASVK
-614 SSVVN
+614 SSIIT
-619 DLTWLPD
+619 DLTWFPD
-626 MRGLLIAY
+626 MRGLLISY

-666 SSISLSADGKTV
+666 SNVSLSADGKTI
-678 ATAQQRASRTFY
+678 ATSQQKASRTFY

-711 DIANFAWAGNDQIV
+711 DIANFAWAGNEQVV

-742 SVLTSDPNA
+742 AVLASDPNA
-751 FLNAPESCT
+751 LLNAPEACST
-760 TPAAAASSAPES
+760 AAAPGSNAPES

-778 WAGHAENSTGRSIW
+778 WAGHGENTTGRSIY
-792 RVDPDGSNLKQLTT
+792 RVDLDGSNLKQLTT

-834 VPIDGG
+834 VSIDGG

-846 GTTIPNT
+846 GTTIPNS

-858 AAHISPDGSKL
+858 AAHISPDGSKI
-869 AFVLTEADSA
+869 AIVMTEASQA
-879 MSATGGSDEKI
+879 QSVIEGSDEKI
-890 ALVNLDPAAKGA
+890 ALVSLDPASKGA
-902 HQLLT
+902 RQLLT
-907 PNPHITGSAHFTP
+907 PNPHITGSVHFTP
-920 DGKSVAYAVRENGID
+920 DGKSLAYAVRENGID
-935 NVWVQPLDGG
+935 NVWVQPITGG
-945 PGHYITK
+945 PGRYITK
-952 FASDQSRG
+952 FPSDQSRG

-972 ILRGRA
+972 ILRGRL
-978 DSDIVLLRD
+978 DSDVVLLRD
-987 SAPAR
+987 SGSTR

>member
-1 MPDSNSAEPRTVS
+1 MPDPTSLEGRSFS

-84 DNGVPFIA
+84 DNGIPYIA

-117 VGIGVLDALEAAHER
+117 IGIGVLDALEAAHER
-132 GIIHRDIKPAN
+132 GIVHRDIKPAN
-143 LFVTPRGGA
+143 LFVTARGRA

-157 GLAKQVAKRAVAET
+157 GLAKQVAGRAVAET
-171 VTAGGALESD
+171 VTAGGVIDTD
-181 PNLTSPGLALGTIAY
+181 PNLTSPGMALGTVAY

-210 TDLFSFGLVLYEMAT
+210 SDLFSFGLVLYEMAT
-225 GRQAFSGNTTG
+225 GQQAFSGNTTG

-243 EREPVPPARLN
+243 EREPVPAARLN
-254 PAVPAELD
+254 PAVPQELD
-262 RIITKSLEKNVRLRY
+262 RIISKALEKNPRLRY
-277 QTARDMC
+277 QTAGDMA

-289 LKRDLGSGSGRSAQ
+289 LKRDTSSGRSAQ
-303 VKYAEPSGS
+303 VKYVEQPGSGS
-312 DAVPAYSSPDAQSPA
+312 APAISAASGVPQS
-327 PSASRQQASAQS
+327 SAQS
-339 GASLSGLPQSGA
+339 AVVAPGSSASY
-351 AVAASSAG
+351 AASAAAPAG
-359 YTASSVAT
+359 ARDTS
-367 GSGSVTAQAARQ
+367 GSGSVAVQAARE
-379 HKGKLIAGAIIA
+379 HKGKLIIGAIVA
-391 LVLIAAAGYG
+391 LAVLAIAGYG
-401 VFSIL
+401 LFSFF

-440 VSTIADN
+440 VSAIADN
-447 GLQSVWLRNIP
+447 GLQSVWLRNVP

-464 VLPPA
+464 VLPPV
-469 PRSYTGLGFSRD
+469 PRSYNGFTFSPD
-481 GNYIYFG
+481 GNYIYFS
-488 RSENTV
+488 RTENTV

-499 VYRIPVLGGVPQVIV
+499 IYRIPVLGGAPQVV
-514 KDVDSNITFSPD
+514 AKDVDSNVSFSPD
-526 GKRIAYVRQNDPEV
+526 GSLITYVRQNDPEV
-540 GKYHLLIAN
+540 GRYHVLIAN
-549 ADGSGERS
+549 ADGSAEHS
-557 LVTGSTDDAPTTV
+557 LVIGSTDDAPASV
-570 DWSPDGKLIA
+570 VWSPDGKLVA
-580 GSVFHNDRG
+580 GAVFHNDRG
-589 LTSLESVDATFTGDN
+589 LTSLEAVQVASTPADAH
-604 ATWQPLASVK
+604 WQPLASVK
-614 SSVVN
+614 ASVVT
-619 DLTWLPD
+619 DLAWLPD
-626 MRGLLIAY
+626 MRGLLISH

-666 SSISLSADGKTV
+666 SNLSLSANGKTI
-678 ATAQQRASRTFY
+678 ATSQQKASRTFY

-711 DIANFAWAGNDQIV
+711 DIANFAWAGSEQIV

-742 SVLTSDPNA
+742 AVLASDSNA
-751 FLNAPESCT
+751 FLNAPETCSATPT
-760 TPAAAASSAPES
+760 TGSNEPES

-778 WAGHAENSTGRSIW
+778 WAGHAENATGRSIW
-792 RVDPDGSNLKQLTT
+792 RVDLDGSNLKQLTN

-834 VPIDGG
+834 VSIDGG

-858 AAHISPDGSKL
+858 AAHLSPDGSKL
-869 AFVLTEADSA
+869 AFVLTEASEA
-879 MSATGGSDEKI
+879 MTSPGTPSDEKI
-890 ALVNLDPAAKGA
+890 ALVSLDPASKGA
-902 HQLLT
+902 RQLIT
-907 PNPHITGSAHFTP
+907 PNPHITGSVHFTP
-920 DGKSVAYAVRENGID
+920 DGKSLAYAVRENGVD
-935 NVWVQPLDGG
+935 NVWVQPIDGG

-952 FASDQSRG
+952 FASEQSRG

-972 ILRGRA
+972 ILRGRL
-978 DSDIVLLRD
+978 DSDVVLLRD
-987 SAPAR
+987 TGASR

>member
-1 MPDSNSAEPRTVS
+1 MPEPSSLEGRTFS

-84 DNGVPFIA
+84 DNGIPYIA

-117 VGIGVLDALEAAHER
+117 IGIGVLDALEAAHER
-132 GIIHRDIKPAN
+132 GIVHRDIKPAN
-143 LFVTPRGGA
+143 LFVTDRGRA

-157 GLAKQVAKRAVAET
+157 GLAKQVAGRAVAET
-171 VTAGGALESD
+171 VTAGGVLDTD
-181 PNLTSPGLALGTIAY
+181 PNLTSPGMALGTVAY

-210 TDLFSFGLVLYEMAT
+210 SDLFSFGLVLYEMAT
-225 GRQAFSGNTTG
+225 GQQAFSGNTTG

-254 PAVPAELD
+254 PAVPGELD
-262 RIITKSLEKNVRLRY
+262 RIIGKALEKNPRLRY
-277 QTARDMC
+277 QTARDMA

-289 LKRDLGSGSGRSAQ
+289 LKRDTGSGRSAQ
-303 VKYAEPSGS
+303 VKYVDLPGSG
-312 DAVPAYSSPDAQSPA
+312 AAPAATVGAQVPQS
-327 PSASRQQASAQS
+327 SAQS
-339 GASLSGLPQSGA
+339 A
-351 AVAASSAG
+351 AVAPGSSAS
-359 YTASSVAT
+359 YAAAASAPVGARDAS
-367 GSGSVTAQAARQ
+367 GSGSVAVQAARE
-379 HKGKLIAGAIIA
+379 HKGKLIIGAVIA
-391 LVLIAAAGYG
+391 LAVLAVAGYG
-401 VFSIL
+401 VFSML

-440 VSTIADN
+440 VSAIADN
-447 GLQSVWLRNIP
+447 GQQSVWLRNIP

-469 PRSYTGLGFSRD
+469 PRSYNGFTFSPD
-481 GNYIYFG
+481 GNYIYFS

-499 VYRIPVLGGVPQVIV
+499 IYRIPVLAGAPQVV
-514 KDVDSNITFSPD
+514 AKDVDSNVSFSPD
-526 GKRIAYVRQNDPEV
+526 GRLITYIRQNDPEI

-549 ADGSGERS
+549 ADGSAEHS
-557 LVTGSTDDAPTTV
+557 LVIGSTDDAPTSV
-570 DWSPDGKLIA
+570 AWSPDGKLVA
-580 GSVFHNDRG
+580 GAVFHNDRG
-589 LTSLESVDATFTGDN
+589 LTSLEAVQVASNAADAH
-604 ATWQPLASVK
+604 WQPLASVK
-614 SSVVN
+614 ASVVT
-619 DLTWLPD
+619 DLAWLPD
-626 MRGLLIAY
+626 MRGLLISH

-652 SGETTAITKDTNNY
+652 SGETAAITKDTNNY
-666 SSISLSADGKTV
+666 SNLSLSADGKTI
-678 ATAQQRASRTFY
+678 ATSQQKASRTFY
-690 LLPADGGGANASPR
+690 LLPADGGGTNASPR

-711 DIANFAWAGNDQIV
+711 DIANFAWAGNEQIV
-725 VSEADKL
+725 ISEADKL

-742 SVLTSDPNA
+742 AVLASDSNA
-751 FLNAPESCT
+751 LLNAPETCST
-760 TPAAAASSAPES
+760 AAVAGSNEPES

-778 WAGHAENSTGRSIW
+778 WAGHAENATGRSIW
-792 RVDPDGSNLKQLTT
+792 RVDLDGSNLKQLTN

-813 SCSPDGKWVYFIN
+813 SCSPDGRWVYFIN

-834 VPIDGG
+834 VSIDGG

-858 AAHISPDGSKL
+858 AAHISPDGSKIT
-869 AFVLTEADSA
+869 FVLTEASQA
-879 MSATGGSDEKI
+879 MTAPGTPSDEKI
-890 ALVNLDPAAKGA
+890 ALVSLDPAAKGA
-902 HQLLT
+902 RQLIT
-907 PNPHITGSAHFTP
+907 PNPHITGSVHFTP
-920 DGKSVAYAVRENGID
+920 DGKSLAYAVRENGVD
-935 NVWVQPLDGG
+935 NVWVQPIDGG

-952 FASDQSRG
+952 FASEQSRG

-972 ILRGRA
+972 ILRGRL
-978 DSDIVLLRD
+978 DSDVVLLRD
-987 SAPAR
+987 TGATR

>member
-1 MPDSNSAEPRTVS
+1 MPDSGSLEGRTFS

-28 VVFRAEDTKL
+28 VVFRAEDIKL

-84 DNGVPFIA
+84 DSGIPYIA

-106 GQPVPLDQLLE
+106 GQPVPLDQILE
-117 VGIGVLDALEAAHER
+117 IGIGVLDALEAAHER
-132 GIIHRDIKPAN
+132 GIVHRDIKPAN
-143 LFVTPRGGA
+143 LFVTARGRA

-157 GLAKQVAKRAVAET
+157 GLAKQVAARAVAET
-171 VTAGGALESD
+171 VTAGGVLDTD
-181 PNLTSPGLALGTIAY
+181 PNLTSPGMALGTVAY

-210 TDLFSFGLVLYEMAT
+210 SDLFSFGLVLYEMAT
-225 GRQAFSGNTTG
+225 GQQAFSGNTTG

-243 EREPVPPARLN
+243 EREPVPAARLN
-254 PAVPAELD
+254 PAVPQELD
-262 RIITKSLEKNVRLRY
+262 RIIGKALEKNPRLRY
-277 QTARDMC
+277 QTARDMA

-289 LKRDLGSGSGRSAQ
+289 LKRDTSSGRSAQ
-303 VKYAEPSGS
+303 VKYVDQPGSGS
-312 DAVPAYSSPDAQSPA
+312 APAATMAAQVPRS
-327 PSASRQQASAQS
+327 SAQ
-339 GASLSGLPQSGA
+339 LA
-351 AVAASSAG
+351 AVAPDSSPSYAASAA
-359 YTASSVAT
+359 ASTVARDAS
-367 GSGSVTAQAARQ
+367 GSGSVAVQAARE
-379 HKGKLIAGAIIA
+379 HKGKLIIGAVIA
-391 LVLIAAAGYG
+391 LAVLAVAGYG
-401 VFSIL
+401 VSSML

-440 VSTIADN
+440 VSTISDN

-464 VLPPA
+464 VLPPV
-469 PRSYTGLGFSRD
+469 PRSYTGLGLSRD

-499 VYRIPVLGGVPQVIV
+499 VYRIPVLGGEPQVIV

-526 GKRIAYVRQNDPEV
+526 GKLIAYVRQNDPEV

-549 ADGSGERS
+549 ADGSSERS
-557 LVTGSTDDAPTTV
+557 LITGSTDDAPTTV

-580 GSVFHNDRG
+580 GAVFHNDRG
-589 LTSLESVDATFTGDN
+589 LTSVESVDASATGDN
-604 ATWQPLASVK
+604 AHWQPLASVK
-614 SSVVN
+614 ASVIT
-619 DLTWLPD
+619 DLTWFPD
-626 MRGLLIAY
+626 MRGLLIAH

-666 SSISLSADGKTV
+666 SSISLSGDGKTI
-678 ATAQQRASRTFY
+678 ATSQQRASRTFY

-711 DIANFAWAGNDQIV
+711 DIANFAWAGNEQIV

-742 SVLTSDPNA
+742 AVLASDPNA
-751 FLNAPESCT
+751 FLNAPETCST
-760 TPAAAASSAPES
+760 AATAGSNAAES

-778 WAGHAENSTGRSIW
+778 WAGHSENATGRSIW
-792 RVDPDGSNLKQLTT
+792 RVDLDGSNLKQLTT

-826 NNPDRIRR
+826 NNPDRVRR
-834 VPIDGG
+834 VSIDGG

-846 GTTIPNT
+846 GTTIPNS

-869 AFVLTEADSA
+869 AFVLTEASQA
-879 MSATGGSDEKI
+879 QSVIEGSDEKI
-890 ALVNLDPAAKGA
+890 ALVSLDANSKGA
-902 HQLLT
+902 RQLFT
-907 PNPHITGSAHFTP
+907 PNPHITGSVHFTP
-920 DGKSVAYAVRENGID
+920 DGKSLAYAVRENGID
-935 NVWVQPLDGG
+935 NVWVQPIDGG

-952 FASDQSRG
+952 FPSEQSRG

-972 ILRGRA
+972 ILRGRL
-978 DSDIVLLRD
+978 DSDVVLLRD
-987 SAPAR
+987 TGSSR

>member
-1 MPDSNSAEPRTVS
+1 MPEPTPPEGRNFS

-28 VVFRAEDTKL
+28 VVFRAEDAKL

-78 IHDIDE
+78 IHDIYE
-84 DNGVPFIA
+84 DNGIPYIA

-117 VGIGVLDALEAAHER
+117 IGIGVLDALEAAHER
-132 GIIHRDIKPAN
+132 GIVHRDIKPAN
-143 LFVTPRGGA
+143 LFVTSRGRA

-157 GLAKQVAKRAVAET
+157 GLAKQVAGRAVAES
-171 VTAGGALESD
+171 VTAGGVLDTD
-181 PNLTSPGLALGTIAY
+181 PNLTSPGMALGTVAY

-210 TDLFSFGLVLYEMAT
+210 SDLFSFGLVLYEMAT
-225 GRQAFSGNTTG
+225 GQQAFSGNTTG

-254 PAVPAELD
+254 PAVPQELD
-262 RIITKSLEKNVRLRY
+262 RIIGKALEKNPRLRY
-277 QTARDMC
+277 QTARDMA

-289 LKRDLGSGSGRSAQ
+289 LKRDTSSGRSAQ
-303 VKYAEPSGS
+303 VKYVDQPGSGS
-312 DAVPAYSSPDAQSPA
+312 TAAVGAASPVPQS
-327 PSASRQQASAQS
+327 SAQS
-339 GASLSGLPQSGA
+339 
-351 AVAASSAG
+351 AVMP
-359 YTASSVAT
+359 SVAT
-367 GSGSVTAQAARQ
+367 SASHAAASAVARDASGSGSVAVQAARE
-379 HKGKLIAGAIIA
+379 HKGKLMVGGVIA
-391 LVLIAAAGYG
+391 LVLLAAAGYG
-401 VFSIL
+401 VFSLL

-417 TITQITNTG
+417 SITQITNTG
-426 KSVNAA
+426 KSVNAS

-440 VSTIADN
+440 VSGIVDN
-447 GLQSVWLRNIP
+447 GLESVWLRNIP

-464 VLPPA
+464 VLPPES
-469 PRSYTGLGFSRD
+469 RNYNGFTFSPD
-481 GNYIYFG
+481 GNYIYFS

-499 VYRIPVLGGVPQVIV
+499 IYRIPVLGGAPQVV
-514 KDVDSNITFSPD
+514 AKDVDSNVSFSSDGRLIT
-526 GKRIAYVRQNDPEV
+526 YVRQNDPEI

-549 ADGSGERS
+549 ADGSAEHS
-557 LVTGSTDDAPTTV
+557 LVIGSTDDAPTTV
-570 DWSPDGKLIA
+570 VWSPDGKLIA
-580 GSVFHNDRG
+580 GAVFHNDRG
-589 LTSLESVDATFTGDN
+589 LTSLESVEVASNVGE
-604 ATWQPLASVK
+604 AHWQPLASVK
-614 SSVVN
+614 ASVVT
-619 DLTWLPD
+619 DLAWLPD
-626 MRGLLIAY
+626 MHGLLISN

-666 SSISLSADGKTV
+666 SNLSLSADGKII
-678 ATAQQRASRTFY
+678 ATSQQKASRTFY

-711 DIANFAWAGNDQIV
+711 DIANFAWAGNEQIV

-742 SVLTSDPNA
+742 AVLASDPNA
-751 FLNAPESCT
+751 FLNAPETCS
-760 TPAAAASSAPES
+760 PAAAAGSSVPES

-778 WAGHAENSTGRSIW
+778 WAGHAENATGRSIW
-792 RVDPDGSNLKQLTT
+792 RVDLDGSNLKQLTT

-834 VPIDGG
+834 VSIDGG
-840 AVEDVP
+840 TVEDVP
-846 GTTIPNT
+846 GTSIPNS

-858 AAHISPDGSKL
+858 AAHISPDGSRL
-869 AFVLTEADSA
+869 AFVLTEASQA
-879 MSATGGSDEKI
+879 MIAPGSPNDEKI
-890 ALVNLDPAAKGA
+890 AIVSLDPASKGT

-907 PNPHITGSAHFTP
+907 PNPHITGSVHFTP
-920 DGKSVAYAVRENGID
+920 DGKSLAYAVRENGID
-935 NVWVQPLDGG
+935 NVWVQPIDGG

-952 FASDQSRG
+952 FPSDQSRG

-972 ILRGRA
+972 ILRGRL
-978 DSDIVLLRD
+978 DSDVVLLRNMG
-987 SAPAR
+987 SSR

>member
-1 MPDSNSAEPRTVS
+1 MPEPAPLEGRTFS

-44 KFLPDDVTKDPA
+44 KFLPDDVTKDPL

-84 DNGVPFIA
+84 DNGIPYIA

-117 VGIGVLDALEAAHER
+117 SGIGVLDALEAAHER
-132 GIIHRDIKPAN
+132 GIVHRDIKPAN
-143 LFVTPRGGA
+143 LFVTARGRA

-157 GLAKQVAKRAVAET
+157 GLAKQVAGRAVAET
-171 VTAGGALESD
+171 VTAGGVLDTD
-181 PNLTSPGLALGTIAY
+181 PNLTSPGMALGTVAY

-210 TDLFSFGLVLYEMAT
+210 SDLFSFGLVLYEMAT
-225 GRQAFSGNTTG
+225 GQQAFSGNTTG

-254 PAVPAELD
+254 PALPAELD
-262 RIITKSLEKNVRLRY
+262 RIIGKALEKNPRLRY
-277 QTARDMC
+277 QTARDMA

-289 LKRDLGSGSGRSAQ
+289 LKRDTSSGRSAQ
-303 VKYAEPSGS
+303 VKYVDQPSSGS
-312 DAVPAYSSPDAQSPA
+312 TPAVSVAASVPQS
-327 PSASRQQASAQS
+327 SAQS
-339 GASLSGLPQSGA
+339 AVAPGSSASYVASAATPAGAS
-351 AVAASSAG
+351 
-359 YTASSVAT
+359 
-367 GSGSVTAQAARQ
+367 GSGSVAVQAARE
-379 HKGKLIAGAIIA
+379 HKGKLIIGAIVA
-391 LVLIAAAGYG
+391 LAVLAIAGYG
-401 VFSIL
+401 VFSML

-440 VSTIADN
+440 VSAIADN
-447 GLQSVWLRNIP
+447 GLQSVWLRNVP

-469 PRSYTGLGFSRD
+469 PRSYNGFTFSPD
-481 GNYIYFG
+481 GNYIYFS
-488 RSENTV
+488 RTENTV

-499 VYRIPVLGGVPQVIV
+499 IYRIPVLGGAPQVV
-514 KDVDSNITFSPD
+514 AKDVDSNVSFSPD
-526 GKRIAYVRQNDPEV
+526 GRLITYVRQNDPEV
-540 GKYHLLIAN
+540 GRYHLLIAN
-549 ADGSGERS
+549 ADGSAEHS
-557 LVTGSTDDAPTTV
+557 LVIGSTDDAPTSV
-570 DWSPDGKLIA
+570 VWSPDGKLVA
-580 GSVFHNDRG
+580 GAVFHNDRG
-589 LTSLESVDATFTGDN
+589 LTSLEAVQVASTVEDAH
-604 ATWQPLASVK
+604 WQPLASVK
-614 SSVVN
+614 ASVVT
-619 DLTWLPD
+619 DLAWLPD
-626 MRGLLIAY
+626 MRGLLISH

-666 SSISLSADGKTV
+666 SNLSLSADGKTI
-678 ATAQQRASRTFY
+678 ATSQQKASRTFY

-711 DIANFAWAGNDQIV
+711 DIANFAWAGNEQIV

-742 SVLTSDPNA
+742 AVLASDPNA
-751 FLNAPESCT
+751 FLNAPETCST
-760 TPAAAASSAPES
+760 TAAGSDAAES

-778 WAGHAENSTGRSIW
+778 WAGHAENATGRSIW
-792 RVDPDGSNLKQLTT
+792 RVDLDGSNLKQLTN

-813 SCSPDGKWVYFIN
+813 SCSLEGKWVYFIN

-834 VPIDGG
+834 VSIDGG
-840 AVEDVP
+840 TVEDVA
-846 GTTIPNT
+846 GTSIPNT

-858 AAHISPDGSKL
+858 ATHISPDGSKL
-869 AFVLTEADSA
+869 AFVLTEASEA
-879 MSATGGSDEKI
+879 MISPGTPSEEKI
-890 ALVNLDPAAKGA
+890 ALVTLDAAAKGA
-902 HQLLT
+902 RQLIT
-907 PNPHITGSAHFTP
+907 PNPHITGSVHFTP
-920 DGKSVAYAVRENGID
+920 DGKSLAYAVRENGVD
-935 NVWVQPLDGG
+935 NVWVQPIDGG

-952 FASDQSRG
+952 FASEQSRG

-972 ILRGRA
+972 ILRGRL
-978 DSDIVLLRD
+978 DSDVVLLRD
-987 SAPAR
+987 TGATR

>member
-1 MPDSNSAEPRTVS
+1 MPEPTPLEGRTFS

-44 KFLPDDVTKDPA
+44 KFLPDDVTKDPL

-84 DNGVPFIA
+84 DNGIPYIA

-117 VGIGVLDALEAAHER
+117 IGIGVLDALEAAHER
-132 GIIHRDIKPAN
+132 GIVHRDIKPAN
-143 LFVTPRGGA
+143 LFVTARGRA

-157 GLAKQVAKRAVAET
+157 GLAKQVAGRAVAET
-171 VTAGGALESD
+171 VTAGGVLDTD
-181 PNLTSPGLALGTIAY
+181 PNLTSPGMALGTVAY

-210 TDLFSFGLVLYEMAT
+210 SDLFSFGLVLYEMAT
-225 GRQAFSGNTTG
+225 GQQAFSGNTTG

-254 PAVPAELD
+254 PALPAELD
-262 RIITKSLEKNVRLRY
+262 RIIGKALEKNPRLRY
-277 QTARDMC
+277 QTARDMA

-289 LKRDLGSGSGRSAQ
+289 LKRDTSSGRSAQ
-303 VKYAEPSGS
+303 VKYVDQPGSGS
-312 DAVPAYSSPDAQSPA
+312 TPAVTTAAPQS
-327 PSASRQQASAQS
+327 SAQS
-339 GASLSGLPQSGA
+339 AALPGPGT
-351 AVAASSAG
+351 SAG
-359 YTASSVAT
+359 YAAAPAVARDAS
-367 GSGSVTAQAARQ
+367 GSGSVAVQAARE
-379 HKGKLIAGAIIA
+379 HKGKLIIGAIVA
-391 LVLIAAAGYG
+391 LAILAIAGYG
-401 VFSIL
+401 VFSML

-440 VSTIADN
+440 VSAIVDN
-447 GLQSVWLRNIP
+447 GFQSVWLRNIP

-469 PRSYTGLGFSRD
+469 PRSYNGFTFSPD
-481 GNYIYFG
+481 GNYIYFS

-499 VYRIPVLGGVPQVIV
+499 IYRIPVLGGAPQVVV
-514 KDVDSNITFSPD
+514 KDVDSNVSFSPD
-526 GKRIAYVRQNDPEV
+526 GRLITYVRQNDPEV
-540 GKYHLLIAN
+540 GRYHLLIAN
-549 ADGSGERS
+549 ADGSAEHS
-557 LVTGSTDDAPTTV
+557 LVIGSTDDAPTSV
-570 DWSPDGKLIA
+570 AWSPDGKLVA
-580 GSVFHNDRG
+580 GAVFHNDRG
-589 LTSLESVDATFTGDN
+589 LTSLEAVQVASTVEDAH
-604 ATWQPLASVK
+604 WQPLASVK
-614 SSVVN
+614 ASVVR
-619 DLTWLPD
+619 DLAWLPD
-626 MRGLLIAY
+626 MRGLLISH

-666 SSISLSADGKTV
+666 SNLSLSADGKTI
-678 ATAQQRASRTFY
+678 ATSQQKASRTFY

-711 DIANFAWAGNDQIV
+711 DIANFAWAGNEQIV

-742 SVLTSDPNA
+742 AVLASDPNA
-751 FLNAPESCT
+751 FLNAPETCSAT
-760 TPAAAASSAPES
+760 AAGSDAAES

-778 WAGHAENSTGRSIW
+778 WAGHAENATGRSIW
-792 RVDPDGSNLKQLTT
+792 RVDLDGSNLKQLTN

-813 SCSPDGKWVYFIN
+813 SCSPEGKWVYFIN

-834 VPIDGG
+834 VSIDGG
-840 AVEDVP
+840 TVEDVA

-858 AAHISPDGSKL
+858 ATHISPDGSKL
-869 AFVLTEADSA
+869 AFVLTEASEA
-879 MSATGGSDEKI
+879 MISPGTPSEEKI
-890 ALVNLDPAAKGA
+890 ALVSLDPAAKGA
-902 HQLLT
+902 RQLIT
-907 PNPHITGSAHFTP
+907 PNPHITGSVHFTP
-920 DGKSVAYAVRENGID
+920 DGKSLAYAVRENGVD
-935 NVWVQPLDGG
+935 NIWVQPIDGG
-945 PGHYITK
+945 TGHYITK
-952 FASDQSRG
+952 FASEQSRG

-972 ILRGRA
+972 ILRGRL
-978 DSDIVLLRD
+978 DSDVVLLRD
-987 SAPAR
+987 TGATR

>member
-1 MPDSNSAEPRTVS
+1 MADPNSTEPRTVS

-28 VVFRAEDTKL
+28 VVFKAEDTKL

-44 KFLPDDVTKDPA
+44 KFLPEDVTKDPA

-84 DNGVPFIA
+84 ENGVPFIA

-106 GQPVPLDQLLE
+106 GQPVPLEQVLE
-117 VGIGVLDALEAAHER
+117 IGIGVLDALEAAHER

-143 LFVTPRGGA
+143 LFVTSRGRA

-157 GLAKQVAKRAVAET
+157 GLAKQVAARAVAET
-171 VTAGGALESD
+171 VTAGGALDSD
-181 PNLTSPGLALGTIAY
+181 PNLTSPGMALGTIAY

-254 PAVPAELD
+254 PALPQELD
-262 RIITKSLEKNVRLRY
+262 RIITKSLEKNPRLRY
-277 QTARDMC
+277 QTARDMA

-289 LKRDLGSGSGRSAQ
+289 LKRDTSSGRAAQ
-303 VKYAEPSGS
+303 VKYAEPSDS
-312 DAVPAYSSPDAQSPA
+312 SSAVPAQSYSGAQSPA
-327 PSASRQQASAQS
+327 SASAAAAPGSSASHVSA
-339 GASLSGLPQSGA
+339 P
-351 AVAASSAG
+351 AASRE
-359 YTASSVAT
+359 AT
-367 GSGSVTAQAARQ
+367 GSGSVAVQAVREN
-379 HKGKLIAGAIIA
+379 KGKLIIGAVVA
-391 LVLIAAAGYG
+391 LIVIAAAGYG
-401 VFSIL
+401 VFSL
-406 RGKAAMPFQNF
+406 VRGKAALPFQNF

-426 KSVNAA
+426 KSVDAA

-440 VSTIADN
+440 VSGIVDN
-447 GLQSVWLRNIP
+447 GLASVWLRNIP

-469 PRSYTGLGFSRD
+469 ARSYAGFVFSPD
-481 GNYIYFG
+481 GNYIYFN

-499 VYRIPVLGGVPQVIV
+499 IYRIPVLGGSPQVV
-514 KDVDSNITFSPD
+514 AKDVDSNVSFSPD
-526 GKRIAYVRQNDPEV
+526 GRQITYVRQNDPDI
-540 GKYHLLIAN
+540 GKYLLLVAN
-549 ADGSGERS
+549 ADGSSERI
-557 LVTGSTDDAPTTV
+557 LIAGSTDDAPTSV

-589 LTSLESVDATFTGDN
+589 LTSLESVEVSSSGSN
-604 ATWQPLASVK
+604 ARWQPLASVK
-614 SSVVN
+614 SSVVTS
-619 DLTWLPD
+619 LAWLPD
-626 MRGLLIAY
+626 MRGLLISQ

-646 AYVALP
+646 AFVALP
-652 SGETTAITKDTNNY
+652 SGETSAITKDTNNY
-666 SSISLSADGKTV
+666 SGVSRSADGKTI
-678 ATAQQRASRTFY
+678 ATAQQKASRTFY
-690 LLPADGGGANASPR
+690 LLPADGGANASPR

-711 DIANFAWAGNDQIV
+711 DIGNFAWAGNDQLV

-742 SVLTSDPNA
+742 AVLASDPNA
-751 FLNAPESCT
+751 FLNAPEGCT
-760 TPAAAASSAPES
+760 TPAAAGAGSNAPES
-772 HRIVFA
+772 RRIVFA
-778 WAGHAENSTGRSIW
+778 WAGHGENSTGRSIY
-792 RVDPDGSNLKQLTT
+792 RVDLDGSNLTQLTT

-834 VPIDGG
+834 VSIDGG
-840 AVEDVP
+840 PVEDVP

-869 AFVLTEADSA
+869 AFVLTEASTA
-879 MSATGGSDEKI
+879 MVSPGTPSDEKI
-890 ALVNLDPAAKGA
+890 ALVNLDPAAKGS
-902 HQLLT
+902 HQFLS
-907 PNPHITGSAHFTP
+907 PNLHITGSVHFTP
-920 DGKSVAYAVRENGID
+920 DGKSVAYAVRENGVD
-935 NVWVQPLDGG
+935 NVWVQPIAGG

-952 FASDQSRG
+952 FPSEQSRG

-972 ILRGRA
+972 ILRGRL
-978 DSDIVLLRD
+978 DSDVVLLRD
-987 SAPAR
+987 NGPAR

>member
-1 MPDSNSAEPRTVS
+1 MPDPTSLEGRTFS

-28 VVFRAEDTKL
+28 VVFRAEDIKL

-84 DNGVPFIA
+84 DNGIPYIA

-106 GQPVPLDQLLE
+106 GQPVPLDQLLDI
-117 VGIGVLDALEAAHER
+117 GIGVLDALEAAHER
-132 GIIHRDIKPAN
+132 GIVHRDIKPAN
-143 LFVTPRGGA
+143 LFVTARGRA

-157 GLAKQVAKRAVAET
+157 GLAKQVATRAVAET
-171 VTAGGALESD
+171 VTAGAPAFDTD
-181 PNLTSPGLALGTIAY
+181 PNLTSPGTALGTVAY

-210 TDLFSFGLVLYEMAT
+210 SDLFSFGLVLYEMAT

-254 PAVPAELD
+254 PALPAELD
-262 RIITKSLEKNVRLRY
+262 RIITKSLEKNPRLRY
-277 QTARDMC
+277 QTARDMA

-289 LKRDLGSGSGRSAQ
+289 LKRDTGSGRAAQ
-303 VKYAEPSGS
+303 IKYADPSGS
-312 DAVPAYSSPDAQSPA
+312 VAAPAEHSSGAQHQSSVAAASAVPAAAPAVTRDAS
-327 PSASRQQASAQS
+327 
-339 GASLSGLPQSGA
+339 
-351 AVAASSAG
+351 
-359 YTASSVAT
+359 
-367 GSGSVTAQAARQ
+367 GSGSVAVQAAREN
-379 HKGKLIAGAIIA
+379 KGKLIISAIVA
-391 LVLIAAAGYG
+391 LVVLAVAGYG
-401 VFSIL
+401 VFSML
-406 RGKAAMPFQNF
+406 RGKTTMPFQNF

-440 VSTIADN
+440 VSGIADN
-447 GLQSVWLRNIP
+447 GLESVWLRNIP

-469 PRSYTGLGFSRD
+469 PRSYRGFSFSPD
-481 GNYIYFG
+481 GNYIYFS

-499 VYRIPVLGGVPQVIV
+499 IYRIPVLGGEPQVV
-514 KDVDSNITFSPD
+514 AKDVDSNITFSPD
-526 GKRIAYVRQNDPEV
+526 GKRIAYVRQNDPEI
-540 GKYHLLIAN
+540 GKYHLLVAN

-557 LVTGSTDDAPTTV
+557 LVTGSTTDAPTNV
-570 DWSPDGKLIA
+570 GWSPDGKLIA
-580 GSVFHNDRG
+580 GAVFHNDRG
-589 LTSLESVDATFTGDN
+589 LTSVESVDATSTGDN
-604 ATWQPLASVK
+604 VNWKPLASVK
-614 SSVVN
+614 ASIVT
-619 DLTWLPD
+619 DLRWFPD
-626 MRGLLIAY
+626 MRGLMISQ

-646 AYVALP
+646 AHVALP

-666 SSISLSADGKTV
+666 SNVSLSADGKTI
-678 ATAQQRASRTFY
+678 ATSQQKASRTFY
-690 LLPADGGGANASPR
+690 LLPADGGANASPR

-711 DIANFAWAGNDQIV
+711 DIDNFAWAGNDQFVI
-725 VSEADKL
+725 SEADKL

-742 SVLTSDPNA
+742 AVLASDPNA
-751 FLNAPESCT
+751 FLNSPETCST
-760 TPAAAASSAPES
+760 AAAAGSNAPAS

-792 RVDPDGSNLKQLTT
+792 RVDLDGSNLKQLTT
-806 GHGDQDP
+806 GHGDQNP

-826 NNPDRIRR
+826 NPDRIRR
-834 VPIDGG
+834 VSIDGG

-846 GTTIPNT
+846 GTTIPNS

-858 AAHISPDGSKL
+858 AAHISPDGSKI
-869 AFVLTEADSA
+869 AFVLTEASEA
-879 MSATGGSDEKI
+879 QVITGGSDEKI
-890 ALVNLDPAAKGA
+890 ALVSLDPASKGA
-902 HQLLT
+902 RQLLT
-907 PNPHITGSAHFTP
+907 PNPHITGSVHFTP
-920 DGKSVAYAVRENGID
+920 EGRSLAYAVRENGID
-935 NVWVQPLDGG
+935 NVWLQPIDGG
-945 PGHYITK
+945 AGHYITK
-952 FASDQSRG
+952 FPSDQSRG

-972 ILRGRA
+972 ILRGRR
-978 DSDIVLLRD
+978 DSDVVLLRD
-987 SAPAR
+987 TGPSR